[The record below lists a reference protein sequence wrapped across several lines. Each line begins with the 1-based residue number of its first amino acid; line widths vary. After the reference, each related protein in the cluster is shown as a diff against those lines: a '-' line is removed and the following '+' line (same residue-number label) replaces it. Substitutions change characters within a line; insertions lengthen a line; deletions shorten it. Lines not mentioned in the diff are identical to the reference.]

1 MESESRP
8 FRGLSVLILVLIA
21 IVALA
26 TRLPAPWRVEVI
38 NDEMYHLESWM
49 RHYRTD
55 DIAPLFHRQI
65 AAMSSFSPERK
76 AWLEHLYQSSPLVQR
91 LVCVKNDYGS
101 FGFSVAAEIIEY
113 FSHSNLVVLR
123 LPAVAFALGTILLA
137 YYLGTLLKDR
147 ELGLWIAA
155 LVTVA
160 PLTQTYAGLGRPHG
174 LTQFALF
181 LLIVRYVLE
190 RSRGYAS
197 PWRFLLAALF
207 AQTTHLTCWATVGLF
222 VISELI
228 RRLLNGTSIVTLIKQ
243 TWWYAV
249 VSVGFLV
256 VIKLNSIGT
265 SFFSANTIR
274 AGASKI
280 WRNFCLASPFGHL
293 AGLGD
298 EGLWASGILYAI
310 LIALGIIALF
320 VQAKCYKGLRWPLLA
335 VFVVTTYV
343 PFVASN
349 EVRHQMIYGVAPL
362 ILAGIGGRWAFRG
375 EKLTLGAVAALVLG
389 LGGLSLVS
397 PIDPYQSTIDS
408 ETRYS
413 VVSSDLGSMMK
424 PGDVW
429 ISWPYFVGIPLALY
443 GHLDAPVLPLNEPEL
458 DEAVRTRSGDHACYV
473 FTNEISAQTTTA
485 LQGAEILKR
494 YSNGLVLL
502 KLPTKPSDPAPAPP
516 KS

>member
-8 FRGLSVLILVLIA
+8 FRGLSVFVVVLIA

-26 TRLPAPWRVEVI
+26 TRLPAPWHVEVI

-49 RHYRTD
+49 RHYRTA
-55 DIAPLFHRQI
+55 DIAPLFHRQV
-65 AAMSSFSPERK
+65 AAMGSLSPDRK
-76 AWLEHLYQSSPLVQR
+76 AQLENLYRSSPLVQR

-113 FSHSNLVVLR
+113 FSHSNLIVLR

-137 YYLGTLLKDR
+137 YYLGALLKDR

-160 PLTQTYAGLGRPHG
+160 PLTQVYSGLGRPHG

-181 LLIVRYVLE
+181 LLIVRYALE
-190 RSRGYAS
+190 QSRGYAS

-228 RRLLNGTSIVTLIKQ
+228 RRLLNGTSILTLIKQ

-249 VSVGFLV
+249 ISVGFLG
-256 VIKLNSIGT
+256 VIAVNSIGT
-265 SFFSANTIR
+265 SFFSANTMR
-274 AGASKI
+274 AGVSKI
-280 WRNFCLASPFGHL
+280 WRNFCLASPFGQL
-293 AGLGD
+293 AGLGN
-298 EGLWASGILYAI
+298 EGLWASGILYAV
-310 LIALGIIALF
+310 LIVLGITALF
-320 VQAKCYKGLRWPLLA
+320 VQAKYYKGVRWPLLA
-335 VFVVTTYV
+335 VFIVTTYV
-343 PFVASN
+343 PFKASN

-362 ILAGIGGRWAFRG
+362 ILAGIGGRWAFHAG
-375 EKLTLGAVAALVLG
+375 KLSLGAVAALVLG

-413 VVSSDLGSMMK
+413 VVSADLGSMMK

-429 ISWPYFVGIPLALY
+429 ISWPYFVGIPLARY
-443 GHLDAPVLPLNEPEL
+443 GHLDAPVLPLNESEL
-458 DEAVRTRSGDHACYV
+458 DEAARTRPVDHITFV
-473 FTNEISAQTTTA
+473 FTNEISAESTGA
-485 LQGAEILKR
+485 LRGAEILKR

-502 KLPTKPSDPAPAPP
+502 KLPPKPSDPAPAAP
-516 KS
+516 KP